1 MTHIDPSE
9 ATIEHVVDHIEYA
22 ASLVSYNNVG
32 IGTDFDGMEKSVVG
46 LEDVTRFLDLVRLML
61 KRGISR
67 ENIERVIG
75 LNAISVLQQVERVA
89 QEKQGKVKVLEVEV
103 EQLWNDE
110 FRAHVRTVY
119 PDRG

>member
-1 MTHIDPSE
+1 VILCPKDLLISFVPAMTHIDPSE

-75 LNAISVLQQVERVA
+75 LNGQSE
-89 QEKQGKVKVLEVEV
+89 G
-103 EQLWNDE
+103 
-110 FRAHVRTVY
+110 F
-119 PDRG
+119 GS